1 MGAVNLM
8 PWGVD
13 TRFKREGD
21 DLQPRGEDRGSKQTD
36 TVSELYTD
44 PGRQRSGP
52 FEMYHDNSRSEGKSA
67 LVELG
72 TERR

>member
-13 TRFKREGD
+13 TRSKREGD
-21 DLQPRGEDRGSKQTD
+21 DLQPRSEDRGSN
-36 TVSELYTD
+36 VSELYTD
-44 PGRQRSGP
+44 LGRQRGGP
-52 FEMYHDNSRSEGKSA
+52 FEMYQDNSRSEGESA